1 MSQLKIG
8 ITGVHGSGKTTLAN
22 KLEKEY
28 SADGKRVHV
37 VREVARRCTCKRGT
51 IPCQEWIWEHQ
62 LAAEKH
68 AMNLDVDVVICDR
81 TVMDNLMYYLHL
93 IFAQIGEIAGHDLL
107 PPYILVYNRMVNR
120 WCELYDEAV
129 QWMPT
134 YDRVIRM
141 PLNLEW
147 LKADDPIRPKDE
159 KYAQRIDR
167 LFDIYVQPYVNEPR

>member
-1 MSQLKIG
+1 MLKIG

-62 LAAEKH
+62 MAAEKH
-68 AMNLDVDVVICDR
+68 AMSLDVDVVICDR
-81 TVMDNLMYYLHL
+81 TVMDNLMYYLD
-93 IFAQIGEIAGHDLL
+93 IAVASIEETEDCDQILCRWKDL
-107 PPYILVYNRMVNR
+107 YS
-120 WCELYDEAV
+120 EAIR
-129 QWMPT
+129 WMPT

-147 LKADDPIRPKDE
+147 LQADDPIRPKDE
-159 KYAQRIDR
+159 EYARWIDL
-167 LFDIYVQPYVNEPR
+167 LFDIYVQRYVTG

>member
-1 MSQLKIG
+1 MLKIG

-62 LAAEKH
+62 MAAEKH
-68 AMNLDVDVVICDR
+68 AMSLDVDVVICDR
-81 TVMDNLMYYLHL
+81 TVMDNLMYYLD
-93 IFAQIGEIAGHDLL
+93 IAVASIEETEDCDQILCRWKDL
-107 PPYILVYNRMVNR
+107 YS
-120 WCELYDEAV
+120 EAIR
-129 QWMPT
+129 WMPT

-147 LKADDPIRPKDE
+147 LQADDPIRPKDE
-159 KYAQRIDR
+159 EYARWIDL
-167 LFDIYVQPYVNEPR
+167 LFDIYVQRYVTE

>member
-1 MSQLKIG
+1 MLKIG

-62 LAAEKH
+62 MAAEKH
-68 AMNLDVDVVICDR
+68 AMSLDVDVVICDR
-81 TVMDNLMYYLHL
+81 TVMDNLMYYLD
-93 IFAQIGEIAGHDLL
+93 IAVASIEETEDCDQILC
-107 PPYILVYNRMVNR
+107 R
-120 WCELYDEAV
+120 WEELYSEAIR
-129 QWMPT
+129 WMPT

-147 LKADDPIRPKDE
+147 LQVNDPVRPKDVD
-159 KYAQRIDR
+159 YARWIDL
-167 LFDIYVQPYVNEPR
+167 LFDVYVQEFVTD

>member
-1 MSQLKIG
+1 MLKIG

-62 LAAEKH
+62 MAAEKY
-68 AMNLDVDVVICDR
+68 AMSLDVDMVICDR
-81 TVMDNLMYYLHL
+81 TVMDNLMYYLNVIEQHVFMHEEYAKV
-93 IFAQIGEIAGHDLL
+93 I
-107 PPYILVYNRMVNR
+107 RR
-120 WCELYDEAV
+120 WWGLYDEAV
-129 QWMPT
+129 RWIPT

-147 LKADDPIRPKDE
+147 LQVDDPVRPKDVDC
-159 KYAQRIDR
+159 ARWIDL
-167 LFDIYVQPYVNEPR
+167 LFDIYVQRYVTE

>member
-1 MSQLKIG
+1 MLKIG

-62 LAAEKH
+62 MAAEKH
-68 AMNLDVDVVICDR
+68 AMSLDVDVVICDR
-81 TVMDNLMYYLHL
+81 TVVDNLMYYLD
-93 IFAQIGEIAGHDLL
+93 IAVASIEEMEDCDQILCRWKDL
-107 PPYILVYNRMVNR
+107 YS
-120 WCELYDEAV
+120 EAIR
-129 QWMPT
+129 WMPT

-141 PLNLEW
+141 PLNLE
-147 LKADDPIRPKDE
+147 
-159 KYAQRIDR
+159 
-167 LFDIYVQPYVNEPR
+167 